1 MTDQT
6 FSTNFRRDLISWID
20 FGAPDATQRASD
32 PIQIAVHD
40 DYFWSVELEGIR
52 IGEDDSLAFAFETED
67 PQVISEDGGVYSIFD
82 TAAPRIYISQLWFN
96 SFTEQFYGSMNIR
109 YETRQGVTF
118 AQCDAN
124 YPNLYFMVEGFW
136 IQIPREEYL
145 TVLDDDLTCRLQ
157 IQQIDTPFNILG
169 MPFFMD
175 YYISHDND
183 LGSMAFAPQKDSTK
197 APL

>member
-1 MTDQT
+1 MT
-6 FSTNFRRDLISWID
+6 
-20 FGAPDATQRASD
+20 
-32 PIQIAVHD
+32 
-40 DYFWSVELEGIR
+40 Y
-52 IGEDDSLAFAFETED
+52 
-67 PQVISEDGGVYSIFD
+67 
-82 TAAPRIYISQLWFN
+82 
-96 SFTEQFYGSMNIR
+96 
-109 YETRQGVTF
+109 

-183 LGSMAFAPQKDSTK
+183 LGSMSFAPQKDSTK
-197 APL
+197 APLQAGAVPTQKFKLAYIRENIENGEFLV